1 MEDTPPGVGTEAVKK
16 SAERHLKILN
26 FVEPPGDGCRKELDQ
41 VLEADSCQCEL
52 NRKRALL

>member
-1 MEDTPPGVGTEAVKK
+1 MKK